1 MNVVGASE
9 TVVPHA
15 VAEGYQRT
23 KKNQKDTQKDMTG
36 KKEEIMMKL
45 FQKTIS
51 HILEIFEVSTP
62 LHLTTQS
69 QLSHNCIFHAARAA
83 ERETG
88 QATESTAC

>member
-1 MNVVGASE
+1 
-9 TVVPHA
+9 
-15 VAEGYQRT
+15 
-23 KKNQKDTQKDMTG
+23 
-36 KKEEIMMKL
+36 MMKL

-69 QLSHNCIFHAARAA
+69 RLSHNFIFHAARAA